1 MRADISWVGTSVG
14 TLRIRSVPSCRAAQ
28 TAALLR
34 WTMAGSARAG
44 GAPADGQAD
53 NTCCQLLPFMMLICM
68 RLSIGAYPLCHW

>member
-44 GAPADGQAD
+44 GARADGQAD
-53 NTCCQLLPFMMLICM
+53 NTYCQLLPFMMLICM
-68 RLSIGAYPLCHW
+68 RFSIGAYPLCHW